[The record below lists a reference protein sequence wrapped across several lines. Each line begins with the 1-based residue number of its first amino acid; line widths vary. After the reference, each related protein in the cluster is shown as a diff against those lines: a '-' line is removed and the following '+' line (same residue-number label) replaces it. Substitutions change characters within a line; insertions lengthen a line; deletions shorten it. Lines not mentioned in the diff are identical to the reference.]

1 MTREGPGLADTD
13 LEVLVS
19 ATCDSCAHSLSL
31 VDGLHA
37 SHPHLRVTI
46 TDVDEPGWVPPPGFV
61 GTPMFLA
68 RGRIMSLGNPTA
80 EELRATFDQEDHEH
94 AHR

>member
-1 MTREGPGLADTD
+1 MTNEGTGSVSTD

-19 ATCDSCAHSLSL
+19 ATCDSCAHSLLL
-31 VDGLHA
+31 VARLQA
-37 SHPHLRVTI
+37 SHPRLRVTI
-46 TDVDEPGWVPPPGFV
+46 TDVDELGWVPPPGFV

-68 RGRIMSLGNPTA
+68 RGRILSLGNPT
-80 EELRATFDQEDHEH
+80 EEALRATFDQEDHEH

>member
-1 MTREGPGLADTD
+1 M
-13 LEVLVS
+13 LVS

-31 VDGLHA
+31 VEGLRT

-46 TDVDEPGWVPPPGFV
+46 TDVDEPGWMPPPGFV

-80 EELRATFDQEDHEH
+80 EALRATFDQEDHEH